1 MIDFI
6 FNRRDFLRIG
16 SLGLGLNAFPF
27 SDTAFSQELH
37 GFMPSNEKTVILL
50 WLQGGPSQFETFN
63 AIADKVAEP
72 YRSVIGT
79 VNNQQGHVFGGL
91 FKELIK
97 RGDKLSAVQSF
108 SHTDTV
114 HRQAVHWVMTGNYN
128 PRKGETDSEHPGHG
142 AVVSRVFGPN
152 HPVNGIPSNISQGDE
167 YEIHIDAQQP
177 TYLGSAYKPYDAS
190 SKGSL
195 IPKVHMNRF
204 QNRRD
209 LLNKLGSHRKLIAPK
224 SDEFNN
230 LGSQAYDVL
239 LGNAKDAFDLDQ
251 EPDHLREKY
260 GKPIGKPGRGY
271 IKIGEQLLLARRL
284 AEFGTKF
291 ITINYGGW
299 DMHATQL
306 SIKTSLESRIPHLD
320 KAVSAFVDD
329 IYDRGIN
336 ENILFI
342 VTGEFGRT
350 ELHTGPFVNGALR
363 AVGGGRDHHGAI
375 TPLLMSGGRYDHG
388 RNIGKS
394 DKSFA
399 PVDGRVGPVDLKTTM
414 FDHLQIP
421 KEIQVVDQAGRPRY
435 LLEEGGRVIL

>member
-1 MIDFI
+1 MFDVL

-16 SLGLGLNAFPF
+16 GLGLGLNTFPF
-27 SDTAFSQELH
+27 SDRLFAEDGL
-37 GFMPSNEKTVILL
+37 MLPNDKTVVLL

-63 AIADKVAEP
+63 AIRDKVAEP

-128 PRKGETDSEHPGHG
+128 PRKGETDSEYPGHG

-152 HPVNGIPSNISQGDE
+152 HPVNGLPSNISQGNE
-167 YEIHIDAQQP
+167 YEAHIDAQQP
-177 TYLGSAYKPYDAS
+177 TYLGSAYKPYDAAN
-190 SKGSL
+190 KGSL
-195 IPKVHMNRF
+195 IPKVQMNRF
-204 QNRRD
+204 ENRRD
-209 LLNKLGSHRKLIAPK
+209 LLNALGSQRQLIAPK
-224 SDEFNN
+224 SDEFNK

-239 LGNAKDAFDLDQ
+239 VGSAKDAFDLDQ

-306 SIKTSLESRIPHLD
+306 NIKTSLESRIPHLD

-350 ELHTGPFVNGALR
+350 ELHTGPFANGTLR

-375 TPLLMSGGRYDHG
+375 TPLLMSGGKYDHG

-399 PVDGRVGPVDLKTTM
+399 PVDGKVGPVDLKTTM
-414 FDHLQIP
+414 FEHFQIP
-421 KEIQVVDQAGRPRY
+421 KEIQVVDQSGRPRY